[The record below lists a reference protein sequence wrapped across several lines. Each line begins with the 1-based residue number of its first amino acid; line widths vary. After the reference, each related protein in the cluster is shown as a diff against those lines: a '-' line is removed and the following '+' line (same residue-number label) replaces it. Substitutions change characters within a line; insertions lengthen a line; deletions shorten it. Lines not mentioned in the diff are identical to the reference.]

1 MKIMKLLVVVAVG
14 AFLFSGSMTSYAQ
27 GNLVKN
33 GDAETGSITNW
44 PKDVKLSE
52 DSPHGGNYCFKVLG
66 YKTVFTSELIPIEEG
81 KVYTL
86 TGWFK
91 STGAIR
97 SKIYFGYAPYDEKK
111 RLIGP
116 SHVDFYPKSET
127 SLVEACKKGDMIL
140 KIKDGNGWKTSSYG
154 CVAFEIDGSG
164 KYSDLPNRNLSSFG
178 IKEVVAKE
186 NFWEVHLAKPCVKA
200 YPAGTLVREHKSAGG
215 YIYNAAFGKIVP
227 DEWTK
232 YTGIIK
238 EWAKHG
244 CSATKWWAGTKY
256 VKILIIANYGQ
267 KKDAEL
273 LFDDITL
280 TASRAS
286 GQLL

>member
-1 MKIMKLLVVVAVG
+1 MKIMKLLLVVAVG
-14 AFLFSGSMTSYAQ
+14 AFLFLGGMTSYAQ
-27 GNLVKN
+27 ENLIKN
-33 GDAETGSITNW
+33 GDAETGNITNW
-44 PKDVKLSE
+44 SKTVKLSE
-52 DSPHGGNYCFKVLG
+52 GSPHGGNYCFKVLNQ
-66 YKTVFTSELIPIEEG
+66 KSPRSSQLIPIEEG
-81 KVYTL
+81 KTYTL

-91 STGAIR
+91 STGAIK
-97 SKIYFGYAPYDEKK
+97 SKIYFGYAPYDENKQP
-111 RLIGP
+111 I
-116 SHVDFYPKSET
+116 SAFHVTVYPKSET
-127 SLVEACKKGDMIL
+127 TLVEACKKGDMIL

-164 KYSDLPNRNLSSFG
+164 KYSDLPNRNLSPYG

-186 NFWEVHLAKPCVKA
+186 NFWEVHLAKPCGKE
-200 YPAGTLVREHKSAGG
+200 YPEGTLVREHRSGNG
-215 YIYNAAFGKIVP
+215 YIYNAASGKIVP

-238 EWAKHG
+238 EWAKYG

-256 VKILIIANYGQ
+256 VKILILANYGQ

-280 TASRAS
+280 TAAAN